1 MITGFF
7 FFSPQAY
14 GAEVN
19 YYPFLN
25 LSASTLSTNSSE
37 SQEFGTKDIVLG

>member
-25 LSASTLSTNSSE
+25 LSAGTLSTNSSE